1 MTGLEPVHHALEH
14 GLLPFTKSDEPP
26 AQVVRWSWG

>member
-14 GLLPFTKSDEPP
+14 GLPFTKSDEPP